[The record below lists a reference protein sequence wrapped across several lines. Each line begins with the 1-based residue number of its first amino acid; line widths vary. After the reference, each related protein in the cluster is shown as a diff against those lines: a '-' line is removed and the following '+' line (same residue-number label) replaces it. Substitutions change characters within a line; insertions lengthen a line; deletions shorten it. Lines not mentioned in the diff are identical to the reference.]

1 MKTISDGMNI
11 GEAAE
16 KAGVTPKMVRHYESL
31 GLLPKVHRTESGYR
45 VYGESE
51 VHTLRFIKRS
61 RDLGFSIPEIDE
73 LVKLWQDRRR
83 PSSSVKKVAAAHL
96 AELDRKLEEMQS
108 MRKTLSHLVHCCH
121 GDDRPNC
128 PILDDLERSAPVA
141 PAERSK
147 KAPPSAAR
155 AHGSRAGAGSR
166 REATR

>member
-45 VYGESE
+45 VYGEPE

-61 RDLGFSIPEIDE
+61 RDLGFSIPEISE

-83 PSSSVKKVAAAHL
+83 PSSSVKKVAATHL
-96 AELDRKLEEMQS
+96 AELDRKIEEMQS
-108 MRKTLSHLVHCCH
+108 MRKTLSHLIHCCQ
-121 GDDRPNC
+121 GDHRPDC
-128 PILDDLERSAPVA
+128 PILEDLGRATPIDG
-141 PAERSK
+141 SK
-147 KAPPSAAR
+147 KATTSTALARKAA
-155 AHGSRAGAGSR
+155 
-166 REATR
+166 

>member
-1 MKTISDGMNI
+1 MKTMNGEMNI
-11 GEAAE
+11 GEAAD

-45 VYGESE
+45 VYGEPE

-61 RDLGFSIPEIDE
+61 RDLGFSIPEISE

-83 PSSSVKKVAAAHL
+83 PSSSVKKVAATHL

-121 GDDRPNC
+121 GDDRPDC
-128 PILDDLERSAPVA
+128 PILEDLGSLAEPAPRKPKLLA
-141 PAERSK
+141 
-147 KAPPSAAR
+147 PSALVKR
-155 AHGSRAGAGSR
+155 AA
-166 REATR
+166 

>member
-1 MKTISDGMNI
+1 MKTINDGMNI

-16 KAGVTPKMVRHYESL
+16 KARVTPKMVRHYESL

-45 VYGESE
+45 VYGEPE

-61 RDLGFSIPEIDE
+61 RDLGFSIPEISE

-108 MRKTLSHLVHCCH
+108 MRKTLSHLVHCCQ
-121 GDDRPNC
+121 GDHRPEC
-128 PILDDLERSAPVA
+128 PILEDLGRETPLHGAKKATASSAPA
-141 PAERSK
+141 RR
-147 KAPPSAAR
+147 AA
-155 AHGSRAGAGSR
+155 
-166 REATR
+166 

>member
-1 MKTISDGMNI
+1 MRTIGEGMNI

-61 RDLGFSIPEIDE
+61 RDLGFSIPEISE
-73 LVKLWQDRRR
+73 LVKLWQDRRS
-83 PSSSVKKVAAAHL
+83 PSSSVKKVASAHL
-96 AELDRKLEEMQS
+96 AELDRKIEEMQS

-121 GDDRPNC
+121 GDERPNC
-128 PILDDLERSAPVA
+128 PILEDLEAFA
-141 PAERSK
+141 PA
-147 KAPPSAAR
+147 APQAKPAR
-155 AHGSRAGAGSR
+155 ARRAA
-166 REATR
+166 